1 MIMITGRYSPLQAVL
16 TLNKSSR
23 LFGARVSLRGKRSE
37 WARLAWV
44 ANGSAATVI
53 AALRADGSRDERDAD
68 ADVLSHRDLGGFE
81 AIDGTILPFGGQSYT
96 VYTPLG
102 NEDRLNP
109 SPRTTE
115 YRCWSLRE
123 GLHSRK

>member
-1 MIMITGRYSPLQAVL
+1 MTMITGRFSPLQTVSRL
-16 TLNKSSR
+16 TLSSG
-23 LFGARVSLRGKRSE
+23 LFGMRALRGKRSE
-37 WARLAWV
+37 WARLAGLANGPAATSIATLW
-44 ANGSAATVI
+44 ANGSC
-53 AALRADGSRDERDAD
+53 DERGAD
-68 ADVLSHRDLGGFE
+68 VDVLSHRDVGGFE

-123 GLHSRK
+123 GLDSRK